1 MTDTQKKWFVV
12 YTIPRWEKKVAL
24 LLLQKG
30 IEHYCPLNKVTKQ
43 WSDRSKTVTEPLF
56 KGYVFVKVS
65 EALKWEI
72 KEIAGILN
80 YVYWLGKPAVVKD
93 KDIDTIK
100 KFLHEFTEVEVI
112 NPQLEVDSKV
122 LIKQGVMMDYCGIVL
137 EVSGTKA
144 KVKISSMGIELS
156 AVFDKKNLKPV
167 NV

>member
-1 MTDTQKKWFVV
+1 MTDIQKKWFVV

-24 LLLQKG
+24 LLQQKG
-30 IEHYCPLNKVTKQ
+30 IEHYCPLNKVTRQ
-43 WSDRSKTVTEPLF
+43 WSDRRKIVVVPLF

-72 KEIAGILN
+72 KEIDGILN
-80 YVYWLGKPAVVKD
+80 YVYWLGKPALVKD
-93 KDIDTIK
+93 AEIDTIK

-122 LIKQGVMMDYCGIVL
+122 IIKQGVLMDYHGIIV

-144 KVKISSMGIELS
+144 KVKISSMGLILS
-156 AVFDKKNLKPV
+156 AVFDKKNLRV
-167 NV
+167 INF

>member
-1 MTDTQKKWFVV
+1 MTDIQKKWFVV

-24 LLLQKG
+24 LLQQKG
-30 IEHYCPLNKVTKQ
+30 IEHYCPINKVTRQ
-43 WSDRSKTVTEPLF
+43 WSDRRKIVVEPLF

-72 KEIAGILN
+72 KEIDGILN
-80 YVYWLGKPAVVKD
+80 YVYWLGKPALVKD
-93 KDIDTIK
+93 AEIDTIK

-122 LIKQGVMMDYCGIVL
+122 IIKQGVLMDYHGIIV

-144 KVKISSMGIELS
+144 KVKISSMGLILS
-156 AVFDKKNLKPV
+156 AVFDKKNLKV
-167 NV
+167 INF

>member
-122 LIKQGVMMDYCGIVL
+122 LIKQGVLMDYCGIVL

-156 AVFDKKNLKPV
+156 AVFDKKNLKPI

>member
-1 MTDTQKKWFVV
+1 MTDIQKKWFVV

-56 KGYVFVKVS
+56 KGYVFVKVN

-122 LIKQGVMMDYCGIVL
+122 LIKQGVLMDYCGIVL

-156 AVFDKKNLKPV
+156 AVFDKKNLKPI

>member
-30 IEHYCPLNKVTKQ
+30 IEHYCPLNKVTRQ
-43 WSDRSKTVTEPLF
+43 WSDRRKIVVEPLF

-72 KEIAGILN
+72 KEIDGILN
-80 YVYWLGKPAVVKD
+80 YVYWLGKPALVKD
-93 KDIDTIK
+93 TEIDTIK

-122 LIKQGVMMDYCGIVL
+122 IIKQGVLMDYHGIIV

-144 KVKISSMGIELS
+144 KVKISSMGLILS
-156 AVFDKKNLKPV
+156 AVFDKKNLKV
-167 NV
+167 INF

>member
-24 LLLQKG
+24 LLQQKG

-122 LIKQGVMMDYCGIVL
+122 LIKQGVLMDYCGIVL

-156 AVFDKKNLKPV
+156 AVFDKKNLKPI

>member
-24 LLLQKG
+24 LLQQKG

-56 KGYVFVKVS
+56 KGYIFVKVS

-122 LIKQGVMMDYCGIVL
+122 LIKQGVLMDYCGIVL

-156 AVFDKKNLKPV
+156 AVFDKKNLKPI

>member
-24 LLLQKG
+24 LLQQKG

-122 LIKQGVMMDYCGIVL
+122 LIKQGVLMDYCGIVL